1 MSDKFKVEIIS
12 PEQKILS
19 TEASEVTIPSYEGQM
34 GILKDHIPL
43 ITFLRPGFISVQNQ
57 VESKYFVEEG
67 TVEFSANSF
76 LILTSSAKDLKNL
89 QKNTQKSLEHSVAE
103 CVCSSVTFIA
113 LLATSSADISVS
125 IRTLAAAKA

>member
-12 PEQKILS
+12 PEQKILN

-67 TVEFSANSF
+67 TVEFSANSL

-89 QKNTQKSLEHSVAE
+89 QKNFINNLLEEAERKIKDENSTDKEKFVLSHKVQSLRE
-103 CVCSSVTFIA
+103 I
-113 LLATSSADISVS
+113 IQ
-125 IRTLAAAKA
+125 

>member
-12 PEQKILS
+12 PEQKILN

-43 ITFLRPGFISVQNQ
+43 ITFLRPGFISVKNQ

-67 TVEFSANSF
+67 TVEFSANSL

-89 QKNTQKSLEHSVAE
+89 QKNSINNLLEEAERKIKDENSTDKEKFVLSHKVQSLRE
-103 CVCSSVTFIA
+103 I
-113 LLATSSADISVS
+113 IQ
-125 IRTLAAAKA
+125 

>member
-1 MSDKFKVEIIS
+1 MSDIFKVEIITPDQIVFKS
-12 PEQKILS
+12 DVK
-19 TEASEVTIPSYEGQM
+19 EVIIPSDEGQM

-67 TVEFSANSF
+67 TVAFSANSL

-89 QKNTQKSLEHSVAE
+89 QKNSINNLLEEAERKIKDENSTDKEKFVLSHKVQSLRE
-103 CVCSSVTFIA
+103 I
-113 LLATSSADISVS
+113 IQ
-125 IRTLAAAKA
+125 

>member
-67 TVEFSANSF
+67 TVEFSANSL

-89 QKNTQKSLEHSVAE
+89 QKNSLNNLLEEAE
-103 CVCSSVTFIA
+103 RKIKDGNSTDKERFVLSHKVQSLREI
-113 LLATSSADISVS
+113 IQ
-125 IRTLAAAKA
+125 

>member
-67 TVEFSANSF
+67 TVEFSANSL

-89 QKNTQKSLEHSVAE
+89 QKNSINNLLEEAEKKIKDENFTDKERFVLSHKVQSLRE
-103 CVCSSVTFIA
+103 I
-113 LLATSSADISVS
+113 IQ
-125 IRTLAAAKA
+125 

>member
-12 PEQKILS
+12 PEQKILN

-43 ITFLRPGFISVQNQ
+43 ITFLRPGFISVKNQ

-67 TVEFSANSF
+67 TVEFSDNSL

-89 QKNTQKSLEHSVAE
+89 QKNSINNLLEEAERKIKDENSSDKEKFVLSHKVQSLRE
-103 CVCSSVTFIA
+103 I
-113 LLATSSADISVS
+113 IQ
-125 IRTLAAAKA
+125 

>member
-12 PEQKILS
+12 PEQKILN

-67 TVEFSANSF
+67 TVEFSDNSL

-89 QKNTQKSLEHSVAE
+89 QKNSINNLLEEAERKIKDENSTDKEKFVLSHKVQSLRE
-103 CVCSSVTFIA
+103 I
-113 LLATSSADISVS
+113 IQ
-125 IRTLAAAKA
+125 